1 MNEIDESLRSLSDA
15 IGAVGLAVGKFADA
29 LISVC
34 TNVLKQFGKASKKR
48 ERLPRKTKKKYKKL
62 GIYDDWKNGKI

>member
-34 TNVLKQFGKASKKR
+34 TNVLSNLAKHLKKEKDFQEKQRRSTR
-48 ERLPRKTKKKYKKL
+48 S
-62 GIYDDWKNGKI
+62 